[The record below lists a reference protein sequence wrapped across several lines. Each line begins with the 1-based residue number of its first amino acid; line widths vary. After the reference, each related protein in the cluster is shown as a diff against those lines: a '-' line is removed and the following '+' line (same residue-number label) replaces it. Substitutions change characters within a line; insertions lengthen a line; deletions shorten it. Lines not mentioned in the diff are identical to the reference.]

1 MSCEYRGSVVSCELL
16 CQLCLFAIGC
26 VLVDNALRG
35 RLVNGLDSREVCRF
49 KFIRPMEYPAEAA
62 EKPAATIAHPAAL
75 LALLMAFTNSG
86 VTTC

>member
-1 MSCEYRGSVVSCELL
+1 MIVNTFYVKGERSYFSLL
-16 CQLCLFAIGC
+16 
-26 VLVDNALRG
+26 
-35 RLVNGLDSREVCRF
+35 S
-49 KFIRPMEYPAEAA
+49 FIVRNSSSERAFMRPMEYPAEAA